1 MPVQICTIEDLEKIK
16 QDILEEIKRLLKD
29 RDSSTSG
36 IWLRSSEVCK
46 LIGISA
52 SSLQNFRNSGIL
64 PFTKLNG
71 TIFFKKG
78 DIEKIMESNL
88 VNKNIKK

>member
-1 MPVQICTIEDLEKIK
+1 MPAQICTIEDLEKIK
-16 QDILEEIKRLLKD
+16 QDILEEIRRLLKD

-36 IWLRSSEVCK
+36 IWLRSSEVCTM
-46 LIGISA
+46 IGISA

-71 TIFFKKG
+71 TIFFKKE